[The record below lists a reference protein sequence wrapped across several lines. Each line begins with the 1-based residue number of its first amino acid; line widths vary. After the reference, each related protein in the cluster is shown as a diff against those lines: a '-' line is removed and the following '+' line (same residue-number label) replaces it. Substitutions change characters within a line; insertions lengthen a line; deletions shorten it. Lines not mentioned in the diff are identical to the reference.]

1 MNEKLQYATM
11 LEIPVNTCN
20 VTFKQPK
27 RRKTKRRR
35 KQNLEEVKEQL
46 LTKINDEQFGETI
59 APVEISEQALL
70 DSETI
75 TDNQIEVTA
84 DEQGSLVS
92 DEENIE
98 ELTAQVHVAEK
109 LKKRYRFKF
118 SVIGAQLAI
127 IGVLIA
133 TIFLTNAFYA
143 DSGINVF
150 LRSVFGGGQTQ
161 VAVDSRKFDEFTP
174 VIAMDGEYTLENGV
188 TSFVGEGSVYS
199 PCDGKISSVVKGEDG
214 KFIIEITH
222 STNFKSVLSGIDYAY
237 AGVDDIVYGNIP
249 VGYVRS
255 GATMC
260 FTDSDGSVIS
270 NYQINDN
277 TVIWAV

>member
-20 VTFKQPK
+20 VTFKQGK
-27 RRKTKRRR
+27 RRKAKKRR

-46 LTKINDEQFGETI
+46 LTKINDQELVEQ
-59 APVEISEQALL
+59 VEPNDISEQALL
-70 DSETI
+70 QDETLI
-75 TDNQIEVTA
+75 LNQTENETN
-84 DEQGSLVS
+84 ELENLVS
-92 DEENIE
+92 EEQNAT
-98 ELTAQVHVAEK
+98 ELTAQVHTAEK
-109 LKKRYRFKF
+109 PKKRYRFKF
-118 SVIGAQLAI
+118 SVIGAQLVV

-133 TIFLTNAFYA
+133 AIFLTNAFYA

-150 LRSVFGGGQTQ
+150 LRSVFGSGQTQ
-161 VAVDSRKFDEFTP
+161 VVDGREFDEFTP

-188 TSFVGEGSVYS
+188 MTFVGECSVYS
-199 PCDGKISSVVKGEDG
+199 PCDGKISSIVKDENG
-214 KFIIEITH
+214 KFTIEIMH

-260 FTDSDGSVIS
+260 FTGGDGSVIS